1 MSFSTPS
8 TILALNS
15 IPLQKIRAFSSC
27 YDTDAQTIIAQ
38 GIERIYGLEGLRSLW
53 LCQGFQ
59 CSEPDTSGC
68 PPATQWWMAAS
79 NPFSQR
85 IQEDFLSVTTTED
98 ANTLLGL
105 AARSPSLMSV
115 HKNGT
120 MLLPDNCIDTKSL
133 LWAVN
138 VRRLAQS
145 FFSHIP
151 GVASP
156 FNDLYFY
163 SYEYVD
169 KQEDDPGGSCRYT
182 TWEFIYSDPV
192 GAFMDDTN
200 ALKYFAACNRPPAL
214 PENPPQ
220 WLVDFYK
227 NGDTEWNIYKGLGLP
242 MEEAYALAMRS
253 AVSAECIA
261 LPDFLDLPVSPP

>member
-1 MSFSTPS
+1 MPFSKPS
-8 TILALNS
+8 TILALTS
-15 IPLQKIRAFSSC
+15 IPLQKIMAFSSC

-59 CSEPDTSGC
+59 CSKPDTSGC

-85 IQEDFLSVTTTED
+85 IKKDFLSVATTED

-120 MLLPDNCIDTKSL
+120 MLLPDDCIDTKSL

-145 FFSHIP
+145 FFPHIP
-151 GVASP
+151 EVASP
-156 FNDLYFY
+156 FNDLYFH
-163 SYEYVD
+163 SYEATIVD
-169 KQEDDPGGSCRYT
+169 ESDSPLEHSQ
-182 TWEFIYSDPV
+182 WEFIYPNPV

-242 MEEAYALAMRS
+242 MEDAYALAMRS

-261 LPDFLDLPVSPP
+261 LPDFLDIPVCPPQS